1 MKAGHVAMRNHVYKR
16 LLTKHPTPLG
26 LAGVGGRDASEKRI
40 DVSGGV
46 ITKLKCLLA
55 EVAEVVNAAQSR

>member
-1 MKAGHVAMRNHVYKR
+1 MRNHVYKR
-16 LLTKHPTPLG
+16 LLTKHPATPSNSL
-26 LAGVGGRDASEKRI
+26 ASEEETHRSI

-55 EVAEVVNAAQSR
+55 KVAEVVNAAQSR